1 MCEDISRPKKRRLN
15 NKLHE
20 TLCMSMT
27 LTKMTRN
34 QLFISRNDKN
44 LQKLVAQNEESN
56 IEKTENRRLKLALE
70 VAKQDFHQT
79 KKDLDVERTKFFL

>member
-70 VAKQDFHQT
+70 VAKQDLHQT
-79 KKDLDVERTKFFL
+79 KKDLDIERTKFFR

>member
-27 LTKMTRN
+27 LTKKTRN

-70 VAKQDFHQT
+70 VAKQDLHQT
-79 KKDLDVERTKFFL
+79 KKDLDHLAHALFG